1 MSFEASKYHIYSVL
15 KKCNVYAHKNCVY
28 ALKILRKSLMFMPEK
43 NVHCAIYTPGIPF
56 KKLCGASHSSCFF
69 LDKLGTTDG
78 VVSTSFKE
86 TSGG

>member
-1 MSFEASKYHIYSVL
+1 
-15 KKCNVYAHKNCVY
+15 
-28 ALKILRKSLMFMPEK
+28 MFVPEK